1 MGQQIGNLEPIDFT
15 KIVKETD
22 LKEIEKYCILVIS
35 LCVQCSNNQF
45 FIEKIQTLPQ
55 DYQAVLMVEIEKV
68 VGKTRLTQVKKED
81 EMQDLKRELELA
93 KQEKQKL
100 ENKLIQMGKTNSN
113 EYSVQL
119 ETKIVELEQ
128 ENQQL
133 MLKNQQLSS
142 KTASLQKLNQE
153 YEKNEIPK
161 IPVDFNVVEKL
172 EKSEMVNEK
181 LRKKIDDLNEQ
192 KNEITQ
198 LKSAVDD
205 LNKKNKKLT
214 TGDLEEHF
222 QKVAGLKPLIDTY
235 KSQIEQLEEKNSQ
248 LHVEQLNLSFQ
259 VKEFK
264 TRIKRY
270 EQEHERD
277 SEKIMELEEH
287 IRDIELNGSES
298 KNSLDI
304 LKEQSLKLLSQ
315 TKELERVRV
324 LENLLQDANS
334 LKQKFQEDYQQVYK
348 QNISLINQ
356 IQQLKTFS
364 DPSSADL
371 VLKLTQ
377 AESQL
382 KRMQSETDLKKE
394 EKHKSRTSFT
404 PDKRL
409 MDENKKIIARCET
422 LEQEKSHLETN
433 MVEINTKMMELSKQ
447 NTDLKSKLN
456 VYDSTTGNMDDTTKN
471 LVTATQKLGSVTEQN
486 VQLHQALKQA
496 KELIQSQDKKIKEL
510 VSSSTS
516 ENFLEAVQSLEQTL
530 KHREAEIQRL
540 SNEIKDTRMAAK
552 REQRLMMSAWYELG
566 IQFQRKSG
574 GGPVSWLGQQR
585 QNLKSRLL

>member
-1 MGQQIGNLEPIDFT
+1 MDAFLSWANTIQETTVESLANGQSINLILNKIDSNWFKIKPHSDNWVIQFNNLKLNYKLIGMYLQEMNQQIGNLEPIDFT
-15 KIVKETD
+15 KMVKNMD
-22 LKEIEKYCILVIS
+22 VKEIEKYCFLVIS
-35 LCVQCSNNQF
+35 LCVQCGNNQF

-55 DYQAVLMVEIEKV
+55 EHQTTLMVEIEKTINLLRND
-68 VGKTRLTQVKKED
+68 KVKKD
-81 EMQDLKRELELA
+81 NVQDLEQELEAL
-93 KQEKQKL
+93 KQEKLVL
-100 ENKLIQMGKTNSN
+100 ENKLVQMGKSNSN
-113 EYSVQL
+113 EYNIQLETRIVQL
-119 ETKIVELEQ
+119 EK
-128 ENQQL
+128 ENQEL
-133 MLKNQQLSS
+133 SLKNQQLSS
-142 KTASLQKLNQE
+142 KTVSLNQKLNQE
-153 YEKNEIPK
+153 YEKNDFPK
-161 IPVDFNVVEKL
+161 IQLDEFKQIVDKL
-172 EKSEMVNEK
+172 EKTEMMNEK

-192 KNEITQ
+192 KNEISH
-198 LKSAVDD
+198 LKSVVDD
-205 LNKKNKKLT
+205 LNKKNN
-214 TGDLEEHF
+214 DLEEHF

-235 KSQIEQLEEKNSQ
+235 KAQIEQLEEKNSQ

-259 VKEFK
+259 AKEFK

-287 IRDIELNGSES
+287 IRDIELGVGES
-298 KNSLDI
+298 KESKDI

-348 QNISLINQ
+348 QNISLLNQ

-371 VLKLTQ
+371 VLKLTH

-394 EKHKSRTSFT
+394 EKHKSRTSFS

-409 MDENKKIIARCET
+409 FDENKKIIARCET
-422 LEQEKSHLETN
+422 LEQEKANLETN
-433 MVEINTKMMELSKQ
+433 LAEINTKMMELSKQ

-510 VSSSTS
+510 KLYS
-516 ENFLEAVQSLEQTL
+516 
-530 KHREAEIQRL
+530 H
-540 SNEIKDTRMAAK
+540 SNIHSNNEKP
-552 REQRLMMSAWYELG
+552 
-566 IQFQRKSG
+566 KS
-574 GGPVSWLGQQR
+574 
-585 QNLKSRLL
+585 ND